1 MWDVNNRKREGVII
15 MKKTMYNKKGFTL
28 AEMLLVI
35 GIIVILSGATA
46 IGVISWVNNAKNT
59 AANLE
64 ANNGDHFEQEALE
77 SVKKIA
83 GTAGSH
89 VINQTNLD
97 TPAPTTPK
105 PTTKPNNNDD
115 PNPPADPTP
124 VPATPTPEPTPTTA
138 PDNGGGN
145 GGGNS
150 GGGNIS
156 SDVVSSVGG
165 YNYWNN
171 ESGTMNVG
179 INQDSIK
186 NANTITLTFKVNS
199 GNITTINNLGNYN
212 PSISYNGSTAT
223 VVIKKSDVP
232 DWMRNNWNNGN
243 FGNLDPQFALSGGS
257 NTSVSL
263 VGASY
268 SR

>member
-1 MWDVNNRKREGVII
+1 

-105 PTTKPNNNDD
+105 PTTKPTQNNDND
-115 PNPPADPTP
+115 PTPVPATPTP

-150 GGGNIS
+150 GGGNVTVS
-156 SDVVSSVGG
+156 SATTTQQGTSTPGVVSYSVSGNTVNVQLYAG
-165 YNYWNN
+165 NN
-171 ESGTMNVG
+171 NSDASSLTN
-179 INQDSIK
+179 I
-186 NANTITLTFKVNS
+186 TITKQKDGKYLVDFSPAGDKYW
-199 GNITTINNLGNYN
+199 ICNNCG
-212 PSISYNGSTAT
+212 ISADDYYNGKKTKVMTADE
-223 VVIKKSDVP
+223 INAALK
-232 DWMRNNWNNGN
+232 M
-243 FGNLDPQFALSGGS
+243 NLK
-257 NTSVSL
+257 
-263 VGASY
+263 
-268 SR
+268 